1 MTKTV
6 TSERIEE
13 IRRWLADETKLDPYW
28 YPEEIVSI
36 CAELLQ
42 RRGTVEP
49 EADSDAEDAA
59 RYRWLKANHLQTGPD
74 SWIRTGEDLEEA
86 IDASRR

>member
-49 EADSDAEDAA
+49 TAEQCRHDFKEA
-59 RYRWLKANHLQTGPD
+59 Q
-74 SWIRTGEDLEEA
+74 A
-86 IDASRR
+86 IECKKCGHVESV